1 MIGRKIRVWFD
12 NTLNRKGALS
22 LWTLVAVVFAIAV
35 GGVIALL
42 PSLLSLVDQPVDSLS
57 PTAALAQDSFV
68 RSLGVAEGLTVL
80 ETVANLW
87 FWFIG
92 LMIFGTIFAW
102 RTSALEATKQRIL
115 AGRTPLNVRG
125 HDVIL
130 GWTPTSLTVIAELV
144 RSAPGQTKTVIALLS
159 REDSREIQT
168 EIEEFLTRTGLS
180 KRARVFV
187 RSGNPAN
194 IQDLERVNVHDARSV
209 AVLDSPLHS
218 DRYEGVAIATLV
230 ARICDDDSGPQIVL
244 EAGSQ
249 SAARLAHSVTKRSV
263 KNVSGL
269 DMVTKVLAQ
278 SARHDAVTDGL
289 LDLLNFGGA
298 EIYSAPY
305 PGADTATYGDVITSL
320 RGGAP
325 IGVSKNSKGLI
336 NPEPSL
342 EIEPGDELFFVGSDS
357 NTARGLSLDPPPS
370 SDLSVE
376 LTDLTATRD
385 EIVAIGIPE
394 HLESLLTNLSSFL
407 PAGTKVTTLSSGE
420 SRLPTTAFPRLKLK
434 QTVVTELVSTDLLE
448 RVPLSAERIIVL
460 ADPGSAESADTVDA
474 RTLLLVELL
483 RQSRHDAQVTTRI
496 TAEVIASRNR
506 NLFETTS
513 RTRPDI
519 VVGDEV
525 AGMMITQNMANGNV
539 VAALEDLLSPA
550 TGSALQIFGV
560 NHADP
565 EATFSSVLHAGVRA
579 GVSVIGWRVL
589 EGENWRTELNV
600 ASGEKLD
607 GYADV
612 QIIAVGSSVGPD
624 GG

>member
-1 MIGRKIRVWFD
+1 MVRKIRVWFD

-22 LWTLVAVVFAIAV
+22 FWTFVAVVFAIAV

-42 PSLLSLVDQPVDSLS
+42 PRLLRPVDQPLDSLG

-68 RSLGVAEGLTVL
+68 RSLGVTEGLTVL

-130 GWTPTSLTVIAELV
+130 GWTPTSLTIIAELI

-168 EIEEFLTRTGLS
+168 EIEEFLTRTGLN

-187 RSGNPAN
+187 RTGNPAN

-244 EAGSQ
+244 EAGGQ
-249 SAARLAHSVTKRSV
+249 SAARIARSVTKRSV
-263 KNVSGL
+263 KTVSGL

-336 NPEPSL
+336 NPEPTL

-357 NTARGLSLDPPPS
+357 NTARRLSLDPPPS

-394 HLESLLTNLSSFL
+394 HVDSLLTNLSSFL
-407 PAGTKVTTLSSGE
+407 PAGTKVTTISSGE
-420 SRLPTTAFPRLKLK
+420 SMHPATAFPRLKLT

-448 RVPLSAERIIVL
+448 RVPHSAGRIIVL

-483 RQSRHDAQVTTRI
+483 RQRRHDAQVTTRI
-496 TAEVIASRNR
+496 TAEVMASRNR

-513 RTRPDI
+513 QTSPDI

-525 AGMMITQNMANGNV
+525 AGMMITQYMANGNV
-539 VAALEDLLSPA
+539 VDALEDLLSPS
-550 TGSALQIFGV
+550 TGSALRIFGV

-589 EGENWRTELNV
+589 DGENWKTELNV
-600 ASGEKLD
+600 ASAETLD

-612 QIIAVGSSVGPD
+612 QIIAVGSSVDPN